1 MDQRDTESLSVGS
14 GDDAIVDD
22 TGDGLLEYES
32 RESFWKVGYLMN
44 VKLTIHTT

>member
-1 MDQRDTESLSVGS
+1 MGL
-14 GDDAIVDD
+14 GDDDIDDD